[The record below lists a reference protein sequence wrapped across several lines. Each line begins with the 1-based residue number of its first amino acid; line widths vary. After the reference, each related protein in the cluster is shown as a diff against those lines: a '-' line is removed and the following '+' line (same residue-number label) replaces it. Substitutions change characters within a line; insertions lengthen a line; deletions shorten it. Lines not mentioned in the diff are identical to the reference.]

1 MAASAWGRRWS
12 RPRNPWGRHDVTV
25 QVRPDRDAALAIGRR
40 LLDERV
46 RASNR
51 AGDAFFG
58 RYAHA
63 IAACAAA
70 MADRFFAGGTLLV
83 FGSGPHATDAQHNSV
98 EFVHPVLPG
107 CRALPALSLTSDMAT
122 VTGILQGEAAAD
134 VYAHQVRVLG
144 RSGDIALA
152 FAHAPVHASITRG
165 LDAGTAAGMLTV
177 ALTSGADR
185 AGGESVDFA
194 FHVPSTDRSAAHELH
209 LATYH
214 MLWELVHIVLNHRG
228 IGDAP

>member
-1 MAASAWGRRWS
+1 MS
-12 RPRNPWGRHDVTV
+12 V
-25 QVRPDRDAALAIGRR
+25 QIRPDRDASVAGGRAF
-40 LLDERV
+40 LEERIT
-46 RASNR
+46 ASNR
-51 AGDAFFG
+51 AGDEYFG
-58 RYAHA
+58 RNAHA

-107 CRALPALSLTSDMAT
+107 CRALPALSLTNDMAT
-122 VTGILQGEAAAD
+122 VTGILQGDAADD
-134 VYAHQVRVLG
+134 VYAHQLRVLG

-152 FAHAPVHASITRG
+152 FAHAPVHHSITRG
-165 LDAGTAAGMLTV
+165 LDAGAAEGMLTI
-177 ALTSGADR
+177 ALTSGEIADR
-185 AGGESVDFA
+185 ECGDFV
-194 FHVPSTDRSAAHELH
+194 FHANGADRDAAHELH

-228 IGDAP
+228 IGETA